1 MAELPWGEISE
12 EEVMPTI
19 QKRSK
24 LPCPLLCPSPVYDVM
39 YGCWLLDSSLRWTA
53 AKIRDAFDDLVAAQG
68 IAGYDAL
75 EWPVIGDAKRQEGVK
90 VSALDVHSEQCQL
103 RFSQLETSFD
113 QLVIGDQLGKGNFG
127 TVDRATLRPRNA
139 DDEEVHVAV
148 KRLFGVVP
156 EIEAKQFE
164 YEARLLVCGH

>member
-24 LPCPLLCPSPVYDVM
+24 LPCPLFCPSPVYDVM

-75 EWPVIGDAKRQEGVK
+75 EWPVIGDSKRQEGVK
-90 VSALDVHSEQCQL
+90 ESALDVNSEQCQL

-127 TVDRATLRPRNA
+127 TVDRATLRPLNA

-164 YEARLLVCGH
+164 YDARLLVCIH